1 MTMPKIFIIH
11 LLFLALDKKMMNEPH
26 FFNNGMSEKY
36 LKKWGEWIWKEII
49 YGQKYAIITYIFLA
63 QVNKRWPIMDFTYL
77 SFLFLIYKIHD
88 WWVSKII

>member
-36 LKKWGEWIWKEII
+36 LKKWGE
-49 YGQKYAIITYIFLA
+49 
-63 QVNKRWPIMDFTYL
+63 
-77 SFLFLIYKIHD
+77 
-88 WWVSKII
+88 